1 MVDFVKDAVLD
12 AKRVNAEFKAFNS
25 INEKGVIEGKGV
37 LDGYVVSVKDCL
49 CTKDLPSTA
58 GSKMLANYKPGFD
71 ATCVEKVRKAGGFVV
86 GKTTQ
91 DDSGFGSF
99 NTNIGTGF
107 QIPLNPVDK
116 TRVTGGSSGGAAC
129 ATKAMSV
136 KHVAIAEST
145 GGSISCPASFCG
157 VVGITPSYGV
167 VSRWGMIDY
176 ASSLDKIGAMGKT
189 VDDAAKLL
197 QVIAGGDAKDMTS
210 IKRSWNF
217 NAKYSGKIR
226 IAIPKIIKNDKGI
239 DEKVK
244 KIFFDNVDK
253 LVKAGVASVEEV
265 ELPSF
270 DLALA
275 AYYVVAMSE
284 ASSNLAKLVGVRFG
298 AQREDATS
306 FPTYNEYFAKIRE
319 DNFSEEVK
327 RRIILGAI
335 VSSSGRRGRYY
346 QKALSVREHLA
357 HEYAKIYEKFDVIAT
372 PAMPC
377 FAPTFE
383 DVKRITPAQAY
394 ALDYLT
400 VPWNFALLPH
410 ASIPM
415 PSQLPIGLSLTAA
428 RMEDEKLVSISRT
441 VEEVLSK

>member
-1 MVDFVKDAVLD
+1 MTSDFVKDAQ
-12 AKRVNAEFKAFNS
+12 RVNAEFKAFNS
-25 INEKGVIEGKGV
+25 ITASGKIEGTGV
-37 LDGYVVSVKDCL
+37 LGGYAVSVKDCL

-58 GSKMLANYKPGFD
+58 GSKILASYKPGFD
-71 ATCVEKVRKAGGFVV
+71 AACVERVCKAGGFVV
-86 GKTTQ
+86 GKTSQ
-91 DDSGFGSF
+91 DEFGFGSF
-99 NTNIGTGF
+99 NTNIGLGF

-176 ASSLDKIGAMGKT
+176 ASSLDKIGTMGKS
-189 VDDAAKLL
+189 VSDAALLL
-197 QVIAGGDAKDMTS
+197 QVISGHDAKDMTS
-210 IKRSWNF
+210 VKRIWNF
-217 NAKYSGKIR
+217 HVKHTGKVR
-226 IAIPKIIKNDKGI
+226 IAVPSVIKSDTGI
-239 DEKVK
+239 DDKVK
-244 KIFFDNVDK
+244 KIFFDNIEK
-253 LVKAGVASVEEV
+253 LVKSGVATVEYV

-284 ASSNLAKLVGVRFG
+284 ASSNLAKLVGTRFG
-298 AQREDATS
+298 AQRDDAVN
-306 FPTYNEYFAKIRE
+306 FPTYNEYFAKVRGE
-319 DNFSEEVK
+319 SFGEEAK

-346 QKALSVREHLA
+346 QKALAVREYLA
-357 HEYAKIYEKFDVIAT
+357 IEYAKIYKRFDVIAT

-377 FAPTFE
+377 FAPKFE
-383 DVKRITPAQAY
+383 DVKQMTPAQVY

-400 VPWNFALLPH
+400 VPWNFTLLPH
-410 ASIPM
+410 ISIPM
-415 PSQLPIGLSLTAA
+415 KSELPIGLSLTAA
-428 RMEDEKLVSISRT
+428 RMEDEKLISISRL
-441 VEEVLSK
+441 VEEVLTQ